1 MNRILA
7 VEPDADRGALL
18 RHLVQES
25 LNTDVVLATSADD
38 AIAAMTAEPPDLILT
53 SMLLPASDDQYL
65 LAYLRATPSLDH
77 LPVLTVPAVVE
88 ARATEARSRGLIS
101 RLLRRRAPEE
111 WTAYNFTA
119 VAARIEEALTES
131 KIAAAARHAD
141 DDSLASA
148 SIENV
153 GMLPV
158 TSALFSSGFRK
169 RAPRLPVSDVPW
181 VSSVTLSLCQHLRL
195 LNISSSGM
203 LVESGSRLSR
213 GCTTTVTID
222 GIRLALVVSARVV
235 RYRIATVDAL
245 GVKYE
250 TAVAFD
256 RPVEALIA
264 DADDPA
270 DASTQIDDLV
280 ALVRKLAAC
289 GVTPAQLRSEFEAG
303 LLDLIAAGE
312 IRLRDLPAVEG
323 NGRESVYFT
332 IPTAD
337 GTRAVLQVTFN
348 PNDEPRAADFAV
360 LTDAVQAAATVLP
373 LTGTTSHDGADPQMP
388 GAAATRLLEPQ
399 FA

>member
-38 AIAAMTAEPPDLILT
+38 AIAAMTVEPPDLILM
-53 SMLLPASDDQYL
+53 SVLLTATEDQRL
-65 LAYLRATPSLDH
+65 LAHLRATPSLGH
-77 LPVLTVPAVVE
+77 LPVLTVPVVFE
-88 ARATEARSRGLIS
+88 APTTPARSRGLIS
-101 RLLRRRAPEE
+101 RLLRRRAPEA
-111 WTAYNFTA
+111 WPSYDFTA
-119 VAARIEEALTES
+119 VVARIEEALTES
-131 KIAAAARHAD
+131 RIAAARRAD
-141 DDSLASA
+141 DDSLATA
-148 SIENV
+148 SIEND
-153 GMLPV
+153 GLLPV

-169 RAPRLPVSDVPW
+169 RAPRLSVSDVPW

-203 LVESGSRLSR
+203 LVESGARLSR
-213 GCTTTVTID
+213 GCATIVTID
-222 GIRLALVVSARVV
+222 GIRLALVVPARVV

-289 GVTPAQLRSEFEAG
+289 GVSPAQLRSEFEAG

-373 LTGTTSHDGADPQMP
+373 LTGTTSHGSANPQMP

>member
-7 VEPDADRGALL
+7 IEPDADRGALL

-38 AIAAMTAEPPDLILT
+38 AIAAMTAEPTDLILT
-53 SMLLPASDDQYL
+53 SMLLPASDEQHL
-65 LAYLRATPSLDH
+65 LEYLRATPSLDH
-77 LPVLTVPAVVE
+77 LPVLTVPVVVE

-101 RLLRRRAPEE
+101 RLLKRRAPEE

-119 VAARIEEALTES
+119 VAARIEEALTQS
-131 KIAAAARHAD
+131 KIAAARHAD
-141 DDSLASA
+141 DDSLATA

-153 GMLPV
+153 GLLPV

-169 RAPRLPVSDVPW
+169 RAPRLSVSDVPW

-203 LVESGSRLSR
+203 LVESGARLSR
-213 GCTTTVTID
+213 GYATTVTID

-250 TAVAFD
+250 TALAFD

-280 ALVRKLAAC
+280 ALVRKRAAC
-289 GVTPAQLRSEFEAG
+289 GVPPAQLRSEFEAG

-373 LTGTTSHDGADPQMP
+373 LTGTTSHGSADPQMP
-388 GAAATRLLEPQ
+388 GAAATTLLEPQ